1 MDKTLTI
8 DTPRFTKFTRKEL
21 HHALNIDELLPIMKT
36 EDGIPVVL
44 EGNAIMFSE
53 MSDTSRNFKLNYYF
67 TDQITR
73 NTSFAPVRPRSK
85 TFLPKET
92 LIIKHGNDRFFTY
105 MGIAELRILYR
116 TKSVANTFSDS
127 KSHRYYRTL
136 HVIEAAGTFLDVP
149 VTEEPKRKIEQPVK
163 PHKLHKEFG
172 AIDPK
177 TYEVVT
183 KAHYRSPQV
192 AEYAR
197 QKANGICQL
206 CGQPAPFNDAS
217 GRPYLEVHHVKWLSR
232 GGGDTYDN
240 VVALCPNCHS
250 RMHVLDDPEDIKT
263 LESVIKSQND
273 N

>member
-1 MDKTLTI
+1 MKKTLNK
-8 DTPRFTKFTRKEL
+8 DTPRFTKFTRAEL
-21 HHALNIDELLPIMKT
+21 YQALNADELLPIMKT

-53 MSDTSRNFKLNYYF
+53 MSDTSNEFKLNYYYI
-67 TDQITR
+67 DQRTR
-73 NTSFAPVRPRSK
+73 STASAPVRPRSK
-85 TFLPKET
+85 TYLPNEG
-92 LIIKHGNDRFFTY
+92 LIIRQSHDGFFTY
-105 MGIAELRILYR
+105 MGIAEIRVR
-116 TKSVANTFSDS
+116 FKTKSSASVRLDGTPR
-127 KSHRYYRTL
+127 RYKRALYIIDA
-136 HVIEAAGTFLDVP
+136 VGTFLDGP
-149 VTEEPKRKIEQPVK
+149 VVEKPKQKIKQLVK
-163 PHKLHKEFG
+163 VHKEFG

-217 GRPYLEVHHVKWLSR
+217 GRPYLEVHHVKWLSK
-232 GGGDTYDN
+232 GGSDTYDN
-240 VVALCPNCHS
+240 VVALCSNCHS

-263 LESVIKSQND
+263 LESVIESQND